1 MNINVENYSGDKM
14 ANYKD
19 KIIHTLKVHAAA
31 HVQKHIMNAN
41 ILMGSHVGVAEHPD
55 LIETIEKELMEA
67 AKYQDVLDMV
77 EKHL

>member
-1 MNINVENYSGDKM
+1 M

-19 KIIHTLKVHAAA
+19 TIIQTLKAHAAA
-31 HVQKHIMNAN
+31 NVQKHIMNAN